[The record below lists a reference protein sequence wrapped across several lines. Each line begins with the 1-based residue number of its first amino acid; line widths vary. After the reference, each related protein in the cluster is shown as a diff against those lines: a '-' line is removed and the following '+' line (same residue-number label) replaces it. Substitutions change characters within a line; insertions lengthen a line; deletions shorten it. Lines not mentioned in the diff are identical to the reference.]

1 MQTKTFFLTVFDTQR
16 RLQINIFI
24 CRISDVISVCSMIFP
39 HIQSDF
45 RLSSVYTQWL
55 SCIVS
60 LPTSF
65 DQWKMVLS
73 FVAVV
78 AVAQSDLTDRPSS
91 PRTPALVFT
100 PERKAVD
107 VPAESGVCAF
117 WL

>member
-1 MQTKTFFLTVFDTQR
+1 
-16 RLQINIFI
+16 
-24 CRISDVISVCSMIFP
+24 
-39 HIQSDF
+39 
-45 RLSSVYTQWL
+45 
-55 SCIVS
+55 
-60 LPTSF
+60 
-65 DQWKMVLS
+65 MVLS
-73 FVAVV
+73 LVAAV